1 MEENSK
7 IQFVKST
14 TNKTKKVEAK
24 KENKVSYEQLENI
37 AHQLSE
43 QNKQMYMKLQE
54 INYSNMFKRLD
65 YLFKVVEFGAKFNTE
80 FVMNCIDE
88 IEALITIP
96 EENTEKENTKEE
108 NKE

>member
-1 MEENSK
+1 MEENNK

-96 EENTEKENTKEE
+96 EESTEKENTKEE